1 MFLFSVCV
9 ITIFR
14 LKAVLA
20 FRQADPTYTIWSTV
34 MWSEMEPTLGIICTC
49 APMMRPIF
57 DKLFAQYRAKRTVG
71 PSSGG
76 YSGLRPSRDAQD
88 SNEHSYPLTA
98 LKTHTV
104 IRANNPTGDNL
115 AWHSDLEDSRHHENI
130 RVDSDWEVHHFR
142 V

>member
-71 PSSGG
+71 PFPEGIV
-76 YSGLRPSRDAQD
+76 D
-88 SNEHSYPLTA
+88 SVRLVM
-98 LKTHTV
+98 LKTPMSIH
-104 IRANNPTGDNL
+104 I
-115 AWHSDLEDSRHHENI
+115 HSR
-130 RVDSDWEVHHFR
+130 R
-142 V
+142 